1 MYAEFEIS
9 LTVESI
15 EEIIRINDEKKVS
28 IKFILY

>member
-15 EEIIRINDEKKVS
+15 EEIIRINDEKVS